1 MKAAIISAGA
11 LPVSICIS
19 IISRSILNATV
30 EQTCSKPIRCYF
42 CVNIFLKIKKVLSNT
57 SK

>member
-1 MKAAIISAGA
+1 MEAAVTAAGT

-30 EQTCSKPIRCYF
+30 EQAI
-42 CVNIFLKIKKVLSNT
+42 
-57 SK
+57 

>member
-1 MKAAIISAGA
+1 MEAAVTAAGA

-30 EQTCSKPIRCYF
+30 EQTI
-42 CVNIFLKIKKVLSNT
+42 
-57 SK
+57 

>member
-1 MKAAIISAGA
+1 MEAAVTAAGA

-19 IISRSILNATV
+19 IISRSIFNATV
-30 EQTCSKPIRCYF
+30 EQTIKSLIDNFY
-42 CVNIFLKIKKVLSNT
+42 VNTFLKIQNVLSNT